1 MESFYNIRP
10 FKMAAGGQQLSFIIR
25 THGGRRDG
33 AGRKP
38 AGARRSVPHRTR
50 ARHDVRHPVHVTM
63 RAVALPRSLRTPTLF
78 AAIRAAL
85 ARACDDRLRVCEFS
99 VQSNHLHLLIE
110 SDSELG
116 LRSGLRGLAI
126 RAAKA
131 INYVLGRHGRVW
143 EHRYHARALATPREV
158 RHALVYILQNWRKH
172 GRGARG
178 LDPCSSAASFDGWK
192 ERPTHEIGSTPL
204 AKARTWLGRWGWRR
218 RGLIDLREQP
228 RAG

>member
-1 MESFYNIRP
+1 MR
-10 FKMAAGGQQLSFIIR
+10 AGGQQLSFTIR
-25 THGGRRDG
+25 THGGARKN

-38 AGARRSVPHRTR
+38 SGTRRRVPHCTR
-50 ARHDVRHPVHVTM
+50 AHHDARHPVHVTM
-63 RAVALPRSLRTPTLF
+63 RAVALPRSLRTRALF
-78 AAIRAAL
+78 AVIRTAL

-99 VQSNHLHLLIE
+99 VQSNHLHLLVE
-110 SDSELG
+110 SDSDSG
-116 LRSGLRGLAI
+116 LRSGLHGLAI

-131 INYVLGRHGRVW
+131 INRVFGRRGRVW
-143 EHRYHARALATPREV
+143 EDRYHARALATPREV

-178 LDPCSSAASFDGWK
+178 IDPCSSAASFDGWK
-192 ERPTHEIGSTPL
+192 QRLAQVTGSKPL
-204 AKARTWLGRWGWRR
+204 ATARTWLARWGWRR